1 MFEVGEKAQSGGRWT
16 FQSTPTSIE
25 VGDAVGR
32 RIHENKPDLVLIMI
46 TEEKSR
52 EKPRLK
58 KPAIFASFFGKKRP
72 VGARV
77 CLQFPL
83 VLSHPHPISL
93 RLNPRQPYGYR

>member
-1 MFEVGEKAQSGGRWT
+1 MFKVGEKAQFGGRWT

-83 VLSHPHPISL
+83 VSPAPTQSVSILIPFWPSGKS
-93 RLNPRQPYGYR
+93 